1 MKTSTISLGAT
12 AEAKALKHLLNHRY
26 QLITQ
31 NFRSRRGEIDLIV
44 SKDKTLVFVEV
55 RYRNDTYRGTPAETV
70 TYRKIG
76 KIIRTAQFFLLKNPM
91 FQEYDC
97 RFDVISISDTLEWMK
112 GAFTLDD
119 YA

>member
-1 MKTSTISLGAT
+1 MKISTATLGSA
-12 AEAKALKHLLNHRY
+12 AEEKALKHLLNRGY
-26 QLITQ
+26 QLVSR

-70 TYRKIG
+70 TYSKIG
-76 KIIRTAQFFLLKNPM
+76 KIIRTAQFFLLKNPA
-91 FQEYDC
+91 FQEHDC

-112 GAFTLDD
+112 CEFTLDD